1 METSLNVSLSIE
13 RTEVNMSYRKYLSR
27 YGSPADSAEIRPY
40 IYLVSPQKLT
50 TPEEI
55 ARRDKYA
62 LESITELEHIIAA
75 LKDYRQA
82 LAARYGELET
92 MPYKRLLMLDRCP
105 HWKGHIEY
113 IVSITRI
120 CEDKTKIQELR
131 EVYTGK
137 ERSKAIARYRELLKQ
152 YPGIESEMDI
162 AKQKWEK

>member
-1 METSLNVSLSIE
+1 
-13 RTEVNMSYRKYLSR
+13 MSYHKYLTR
-27 YGSPADSAEIRPY
+27 YGSPSDSAEIRLY
-40 IYLVSPQKLT
+40 IYLVDPGKLST
-50 TPEEI
+50 DKEIMWRDKHATENIAELEEI
-55 ARRDKYA
+55 
-62 LESITELEHIIAA
+62 INA

-105 HWKGHIEY
+105 HFKGHIEY

-120 CEDKTKIQELR
+120 CEDKTRIQELR

-137 ERSKAIARYRELLKQ
+137 ERHKAVARYQELKKQ

-162 AKQKWEK
+162 EKQKWER